1 MAQNNNNNGL
11 YFIVGALFAA
21 VLVMGFFL
29 ITPDATDTNIT
40 EIVAQTEPA
49 SGNESS
55 SEFNLDITEDGFRAT
70 TTTEEN

>member
-1 MAQNNNNNGL
+1 MAQNNNNGL
-11 YFIVGALFAA
+11 YFIVGELFVA

-49 SGNESS
+49 SGDQSS
-55 SEFNLDITEDGFRAT
+55 SEFNPDITEDGFRAT